1 MKISTR
7 LMLGAIGLTVFA
19 VLGSAGSIG
28 MLALND
34 SSKAI
39 EANLEKQFHAVAVG
53 RQTAINSSFAQY
65 QDLLSSLARGRMTQ
79 EALYGLIRPFGSYR
93 YEVGIMDKNALSDEL
108 QAWYQNQFAP
118 HYRAQSGGIDAP
130 VTNWLSDMSIE
141 AKLIQHFYLQ
151 TNPGWPNQLAAMSD
165 RSDATIYGQQH
176 RKYHASFR
184 DLVQRFELG
193 DLMLVDHSGQ
203 RVIYSVTKGPQLGTS
218 LTQGPFKNTSLASLV
233 KQLKQAPDQFAISD
247 FTRSPFSYNRLTGFM
262 GIAVYHDAHSPERP
276 VGYLIAEVPASL
288 LDQLVSSQSR
298 WQEMGLGQSGDV
310 YLADN
315 RGRILTTLRAQQQ
328 NPAELIDQFDRAG
341 LSQQAD
347 ALRRHPH
354 TGGWLTID
362 TPPVRAAG
370 RGEAGVDSTL
380 DYLGRTMYTAWQPVQ
395 LGGRTYALVVQQ
407 SPEEVF
413 AALSELRGRV
423 IGSVALAAALLILLA
438 AIAAFFFSR
447 YLARPMTRLSAV
459 IEAAAKSRDL
469 RVNFDT
475 SRSDEVGDISRSLN
489 SLFSVLSTTL
499 HTVQHAMHDSANTA
513 SENAAASASCRRDA
527 QTQRREMGE
536 VDRELDQVRQA
547 LQQMHGELYTSAQKT
562 RDTSQEARSGEHQMR
577 DVVEQVSRL
586 QTQIAHS
593 GESMQALTDAADA
606 IVAVVDTIKG
616 VAEQTNLLALNAAI
630 EAARAGEHGR
640 GFAVVA
646 DEVRRLSA
654 STHDATGEI
663 QQLIDRL
670 RTTVDS
676 TAQGLAGERESAA
689 RCVELA
695 SATEQSLSLIQ
706 RSVADIEAV
715 VARIADQSEGECQRA
730 DHSRNA
736 LTKLLQTVDHTDA
749 SIAQMANSAE
759 RQKEIAQTSLASLNV
774 IRLADK

>member
-7 LMLGAIGLTVFA
+7 TMLGAISLTVFT
-19 VLGSAGSIG
+19 VLASAGSIG
-28 MLALND
+28 ILTLKD
-34 SSKAI
+34 SGKAI
-39 EANLEKQFHAVAVG
+39 EANLEKQFHAIAVG
-53 RQTAINSSFAQY
+53 RQTAIDNSFAQY

-118 HYRAQSGGIDAP
+118 HYREQSGGIDAP
-130 VTNWLSDMSIE
+130 VEQWLGSMSIE

-151 TNPGWPNQLAAMSD
+151 TNPGWPNQLAHMSD

-193 DLMLVDHSGQ
+193 DLMLVDHNSQ
-203 RVIYSVTKGPQLGTS
+203 KVIYSVNKGPQLGTS
-218 LTQGPFKNTSLASLV
+218 LIQGPFKNTSLASLV
-233 KQLKQAPDQFAISD
+233 KQLRQAPDQFAISD
-247 FTRSPFSYNRLTGFM
+247 FTRSPFSFNRLSGFM
-262 GIAVYHDAHSPERP
+262 GVAVYHDAHSPERP

-288 LDQLVSSQSR
+288 LDQLVSNQGR

-315 RGRILTTLRAQQQ
+315 RGRVLTALRAQQQ
-328 NPAELIDQFDRAG
+328 NPTELIEQLNRAG
-341 LSQQAD
+341 LTQQAS
-347 ALRRHPH
+347 ALRRH
-354 TGGWLTID
+354 TDGGGWLTID
-362 TPPVRAAG
+362 TPPVRAAS
-370 RGEAGVDSTL
+370 RGEAGVDSTQ
-380 DYLGRTMYTAWQPVQ
+380 DYLGRTMYTAWQPVR
-395 LGGRTYALVVQQ
+395 LGGQSYALIVQQ
-407 SPEEVF
+407 SPDEVF

-423 IGSVALAAALLILLA
+423 IGSIALAAAVLILLA
-438 AIAAFFFSR
+438 AMAAFCFSR
-447 YLARPMTRLSAV
+447 YLARPMTRLAAT
-459 IEAAAKSRDL
+459 IETAAKSRDL
-469 RVNFDT
+469 RASFDT

-489 SLFSVLSTTL
+489 SLFSALSTTL
-499 HTVQHAMHDSANTA
+499 HTVQHAMHDSASTA
-513 SENAAASASCRRDA
+513 TENAATSASCRRDA

-536 VDRELDQVRQA
+536 VDRELDQVGQA
-547 LQQMHGELYTSAQKT
+547 LQQMHSELYASAEKT
-562 RDTSQEARSGEHQMR
+562 RDTSQEARSGKHQMR
-577 DVVEQVSRL
+577 DVVEQVNRL

-715 VARIADQSEGECQRA
+715 MARIADQSEGECQRA

-736 LTKLLQTVDHTDA
+736 LTTLLQTVDHTDA
-749 SIAQMANSAE
+749 SIAQMAHSAE
-759 RQKEIAQTSLASLNV
+759 RQKEIAQTSLESLNV
-774 IRLADK
+774 IRLAEK